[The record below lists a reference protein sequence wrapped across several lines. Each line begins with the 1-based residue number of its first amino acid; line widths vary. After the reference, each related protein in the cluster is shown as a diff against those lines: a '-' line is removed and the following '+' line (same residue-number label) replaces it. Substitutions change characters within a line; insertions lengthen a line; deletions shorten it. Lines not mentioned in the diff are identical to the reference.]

1 MEFTT
6 LITKLFNS
14 NVCKSHF
21 YMIWRKIYSEI
32 KTATPSTSVILH
44 LIISVPFR
52 RGKEQTSIT
61 IINIATLCF

>member
-6 LITKLFNS
+6 LITKLFNF
-14 NVCKSHF
+14 NVYQSHF

-32 KTATPSTSVILH
+32 KAATTSTSVVLH

-52 RGKEQTSIT
+52 RGKEHTSIT
-61 IINIATLCF
+61 IINIVTLCF